1 MSDIC
6 NVEIEQHLLGALLT
20 NNDAFALVSGMLLPQ
35 HFYEPLHRDIY
46 DNTAKMI
53 RAGKQA
59 SPVSLKTFL
68 PEKYDGLKL
77 DGQPATT
84 MQYLVRLVVSA
95 MPAMMAPS
103 YANEIYDLA
112 IDRMLDGIGQGLKDS
127 VRNRA
132 PNVSPKELAEE
143 AISSISNAISDEDTI
158 YGATSFGDA
167 LDEALADTN
176 TAYSGKKPIGVSYR
190 FPALERLVGPLC
202 GGQLII
208 LGGATKQGKSALAGQ
223 IAMGAASEG
232 VPVWFYSAEM
242 TAKEIVMR
250 ESSRETKVS
259 VNRQKRGKVQE
270 ADYERLMQFRNDN
283 RDQPIY
289 IQQKRLTLD
298 MVMERCRN
306 FVQKKGKGL
315 IIIDH
320 IGLLERSKN
329 EKNLADWEF
338 GQVATMRLKL
348 LAREL
353 DVPVIGCAQLK
364 KNVFNEN
371 RGPLNEKFLQAIL
384 QRRPRY
390 TDLIGAVER
399 DADHVIIPFRPS
411 VFLMEHEPTPGTELH
426 GIWEIMVAEQQ
437 NKAKL
442 VLALSREARWP
453 SDVDVGWDGPTTTFY
468 EIGGAGEAELIRR
481 ETVSNPMGLF

>member
-1 MSDIC
+1 MTEIC
-6 NVEIEQHLLGALLT
+6 NIEVEQQLLGALLT
-20 NNDAFALVSGMLLPQ
+20 NNQAFGLISGQLLPQ
-35 HFYEPLHRDIY
+35 HFYEPLHREIY
-46 DNTAKMI
+46 DNASKMI
-53 RAGKQA
+53 RAGKVA
-59 SPVSLKTFL
+59 SPVTIKAYLNENDKVGELTVS
-68 PEKYDGLKL
+68 
-77 DGQPATT
+77 
-84 MQYLVRLVVSA
+84 QYLAKLAAEA
-95 MPAMMAPS
+95 MPAMMAPT

-112 IDRMLDGIGQGLKDS
+112 IDRSLYLLGERLMKAAS
-127 VRNRA
+127 NRS
-132 PNVSPKELAEE
+132 PDTSPKDIGEQ
-143 AISSISNAISDEDTI
+143 AISEISSALSDEDTI
-158 YGATSFGDA
+158 YGATSFGEA
-167 LDEALADTN
+167 LDDALADTN
-176 TAYSGKKPIGVSYR
+176 QAYSGKKPVGVNYR
-190 FPALERLVGPLC
+190 LPPLERLIGPMC

-223 IAMGAASEG
+223 IAMGAATEG

-242 TAKEIVMR
+242 TAKEIAMR
-250 ESSRETKVS
+250 ESSRDTKIS

-283 RDQPIY
+283 RDKPIY

-320 IGLLERSKN
+320 IGLLDRSKN

-353 DVPVIGCAQLK
+353 DCPVVGCAQLK

-371 RGPLNEKFLQAIL
+371 RGPLNEKFLQQIL

-411 VFLMEHEPTPGTELH
+411 VFLMEHEPSEHSDLH
-426 GIWEIMVAEQQ
+426 MLWEEMVKDQT

-442 VLALSREARWP
+442 VLALSRESRWP
-453 SDVDVGWDGPTTTFY
+453 ADVDCGWDGPTTTFY
-468 EIGGAGEAELIRR
+468 EVGSAGVDFDRLPRPEMSA
-481 ETVSNPMGLF
+481 NPMGLF

>member
-6 NVEIEQHLLGALLT
+6 NIEIEQALLGCLFI
-20 NNDAFALVSGMLLPQ
+20 NNQAFGLVSGQLLPQ
-35 HFYEPLHRDIY
+35 HFHEPLHREIY
-46 DNTAKMI
+46 DVTSKMI
-53 RAGKQA
+53 RSGKA
-59 SPVSLKTFL
+59 ANPVTIKS
-68 PEKYDGLKL
+68 YL
-77 DGQPATT
+77 DENAKVGSMTLS
-84 MQYLVRLVVSA
+84 QYLANLAAEA
-95 MPAMMAPS
+95 MPAMMAPT

-112 IDRMLDGIGQGLKDS
+112 IDRMLFGIGETLKS
-127 VRNRA
+127 KVTNRSA
-132 PNVSPKELAEE
+132 DMTPRDIAEE
-143 AISSISNAISDEDTI
+143 AITAITNAISDEDTI
-158 YGATSFGDA
+158 YGATSFGEA
-167 LDEALADTN
+167 LDNALANTN
-176 TAYSGKKPIGVSYR
+176 QAYSGKKPVGVNYR
-190 FPALERLVGPLC
+190 LPPLERLIGPMC

-223 IAMGAASEG
+223 IAMGAATEG
-232 VPVWFYSAEM
+232 TPVWFYSAEM
-242 TAKEIVMR
+242 TAEEIAMR

-259 VNRQKRGKVQE
+259 VNRQKRGKVIE

-283 RDQPIY
+283 RDKPIY

-320 IGLLERSKN
+320 IGLLDRSKN

-353 DVPVIGCAQLK
+353 DCPVIGCAQLK

-371 RGPLNEKFLQAIL
+371 RGPLNEKFLQQIL
-384 QRRPRY
+384 LRRPRY

-411 VFLMEHEPTPGTELH
+411 VFLMEHEPTTGTELH
-426 GIWEIMVAEQQ
+426 GIWELMVADQRD
-437 NKAKL
+437 KAKL

-453 SDVDVGWDGPTTTFY
+453 ADVDCGWDGPTTTFY
-468 EIGGAGEAELIRR
+468 EVGSTNFDFDQLARPEA
-481 ETVSNPMGLF
+481 VANPMGLF